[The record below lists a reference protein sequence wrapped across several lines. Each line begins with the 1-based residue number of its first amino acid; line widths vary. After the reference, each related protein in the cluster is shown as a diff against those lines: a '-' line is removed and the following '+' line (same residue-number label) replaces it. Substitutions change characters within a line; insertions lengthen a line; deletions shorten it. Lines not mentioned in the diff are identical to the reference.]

1 MAVINKETKINI
13 AKKLCEKKYG
23 RVLKEYNAKLS
34 KMIEEELIKSTPEP
48 ILICFGQ
55 FPNYFNRVT
64 EISLSFND
72 LKSFLKFPD
81 IKIGDYTYFR
91 FKFSKRIPIYANG
104 NCKELYLRAFKF
116 GTSEFKELLT
126 KYLKLHQENSE
137 TEKKLT
143 CLFKNTVFTEKKLMN
158 EFPEAY
164 SVYCEIKDI
173 PKEVATSNSC
183 DSIENI
189 RATLNKK

>member
-13 AKKLCEKKYG
+13 AKKLCEKKYSG
-23 RVLKEYNAKLS
+23 ILNEYNAKLS

-48 ILICFGQ
+48 ILICFGE
-55 FPNYFNRVT
+55 FSNYFSRVT

-91 FKFSKRIPIYANG
+91 FKFSRKIPIYVNG

-126 KYLKLHQENSE
+126 KYLKLYQENSE
-137 TEKKLT
+137 MEKKLI
-143 CLFKNTVFTEKKLMN
+143 CLFNNTTFTEKKLKN

-164 SVYCEIKDI
+164 SAYCEIKDI
-173 PKEVATSNSC
+173 PKEVVTSTSC